1 MEYTPEILRNNGVPV
16 EVADVIHI
24 DGDWPLQYTPEG
36 ELKTETIYIKFTHNI
51 IADIEELWGGLEVWQ
66 EQMQSKPVSTLRR
79 ILSLI
84 EKEPIE
90 VTGARMIDGRLP
102 EYSNAI
108 GVAWA
113 MANGVNPEIAS
124 QLLKEA
130 EIGVGSQIEML
141 NQELKEN
148 LNLDGTTPGQKPS
161 QPGAKQDK
169 DTETSG
175 KPAQPK
181 S

>member
-1 MEYTPEILRNNGVPV
+1 MEYTAEILRNKGVPI

-36 ELKTETIYIKFTHNI
+36 ELKTETIYVRFTHNV
-51 IADIEELWGGLEVWQ
+51 IADIEELWGGLDKWQ
-66 EQMQSKPVSTLRR
+66 AQMETKPVSTLRR

-84 EKEPIE
+84 ENEPLE
-90 VTGARMIDGRLP
+90 VTGARMIEGRLP

-113 MANGVNPEIAS
+113 MANGVDPEIAS
-124 QLLKEA
+124 QLLVEA
-130 EIGVGSQIEML
+130 EIGVGSQIKML
-141 NQELKEN
+141 NEELKEN
-148 LNLDGTTPGQKPS
+148 LVGNTLGQEPS

-175 KPAQPK
+175 TPAQPK